1 MAKINI
7 KSFFTDIILAVVI
20 VVSISIFI
28 KPTIVSGESMEP
40 ALNDGDYLFLS
51 RQAYHIGNVERNQI
65 VVFPVEED
73 NDKLY
78 IKRVVG
84 LPGDRVKIQEGQ
96 LYVNGTAVDQSFT
109 KDGCTPGDMQE
120 ITVPDGKIFVLGDNR
135 ANSTDSRVIGSQNI
149 EDVTGVVFV
158 RLWSLNGIGRVQ

>member
-1 MAKINI
+1 MVKRDI
-7 KSFFTDIILAVVI
+7 KSFFIDIIIAVAIVI
-20 VVSISIFI
+20 SISIFI

-40 ALNDGDYLFLS
+40 TLNDGDYLFVF
-51 RQAYHIGNVERNQI
+51 RQAYRLGNVERNQI

-84 LPGDRVKIQEGQ
+84 LPGDKVKIQDGH
-96 LYVNGTAVDQSFT
+96 LYVNGTAADQSFT
-109 KDGCTPGDMQE
+109 KDGETPGEMQE
-120 ITVPDGKIFVLGDNR
+120 ITVPDGEIFVLGDNR
-135 ANSTDSRVIGSQNI
+135 ANSTDSHMIGSRNI

-158 RLWSLNGIGRVQ
+158 RLWPLNEIGRVQ